1 MGRGGNFAL
10 RAIRD
15 SPGMPTRLKRPSV
28 LRALAITT
36 VLVGFQAYL
45 GYSALHGQFG
55 TESDAQ
61 MKIEIGELE
70 AQSAIIQ
77 AEIDAYRHRVKLFD
91 AASLDPDILTERA
104 RALLNMAQPD
114 DVVVMLDPQTAMP
127 RIENAVVPIA
137 VAAAAPAASLPNSSS
152 STGLTG
158 IIVSPIPAVRSTN

>member
-1 MGRGGNFAL
+1 
-10 RAIRD
+10 
-15 SPGMPTRLKRPSV
+15 MPTRLKRPSV

-55 TESDAQ
+55 TESNAR
-61 MKIEIGELE
+61 MIVEIGELE
-70 AQSAIIQ
+70 AESATIQ

-104 RALLNMAQPD
+104 RALLNMAQAD

-127 RIENAVVPIA
+127 RIESAPLPAMVDDKPSVVSA
-137 VAAAAPAASLPNSSS
+137 TASLPNSGS
-152 STGLTG
+152 STELTG
-158 IIVSPIPAVRSTN
+158 ILLTPIPAVRPVR